1 MMVWGPHLSPD
12 PPNPPPL
19 GTAVPLPNLPGM
31 GGGQTV
37 KGYFLSRIL
46 SEGMVFRVS
55 GAQEESRPN
64 PPLAFMNAPTGR
76 DYLAIES
83 LLLKGTK
90 TLGTVD
96 SLWSGKNYLPDLW
109 ARRILLTPL
118 RSLLPTWFSP
128 QSELISVSRFSY
140 YLCLKD

>member
-1 MMVWGPHLSPD
+1 M
-12 PPNPPPL
+12 
-19 GTAVPLPNLPGM
+19 A
-31 GGGQTV
+31 
-37 KGYFLSRIL
+37 
-46 SEGMVFRVS
+46 FRVS
-55 GAQEESRPN
+55 GAQEESGPI
-64 PPLAFMNAPTGR
+64 PLLAFMNAPTGR

-83 LLLKGTK
+83 LLLNGTK

-109 ARRILLTPL
+109 ARRIHPSPL

-128 QSELISVSRFSY
+128 QSELISVSGFSY